1 MKSIRWIKVRLQETI
16 KPKKEISVHN
26 VFISYFVTNKVY
38 AYFYITSFGES

>member
-1 MKSIRWIKVRLQETI
+1 
-16 KPKKEISVHN
+16 VHN